1 MRSLEQNL
9 DRMQAELDQ
18 LTAELADEAVCSDYQ
33 LMQEKCARM
42 EELRVAMDETMEKM
56 IELEDALS

>member
-1 MRSLEQNL
+1 
-9 DRMQAELDQ
+9 MQEELDQ